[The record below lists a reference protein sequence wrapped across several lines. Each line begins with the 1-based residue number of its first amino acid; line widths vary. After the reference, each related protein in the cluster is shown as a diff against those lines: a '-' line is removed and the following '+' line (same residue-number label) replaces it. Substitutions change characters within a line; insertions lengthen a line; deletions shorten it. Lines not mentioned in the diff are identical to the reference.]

1 MTTSLTASEIKMIYI
16 QIIVMAI
23 LGTTMFLYV
32 QTPIQSSPAI
42 TSSAGI
48 QTSVSS
54 SGSWINTLL
63 GIPEGMGELF
73 FISALII
80 SPFLVMDT
88 FIAIRFVK
96 DIATGWI

>member
-23 LGTTMFLYV
+23 LGSIMFLYS
-32 QTPIQSSPAI
+32 QEPITTVSGIP
-42 TSSAGI
+42 SSAGI
-48 QTSVSS
+48 QTTASS
-54 SGSWINTLL
+54 SDSWIINLL
-63 GIPEGMGELF
+63 GLPPGMGELF

-80 SPFLVMDT
+80 SPFLVMDS

-96 DIATGWI
+96 DLATGWI